1 MLVPRRRPG
10 LVDPPVMAHDAAC
23 MAFMEDPSQ
32 RLSQIVRAIDGARDE
47 IQNNVTSIFPVLDGK
62 VLDVNVTG
70 TLSGNLSVDHIDSGL
85 VVQVQASGARRGET
99 KLFEDCTQVPSL
111 FGSSDGR
118 KEFSLSGTGGGDGL
132 CLRTITHSTACI

>member
-47 IQNNVTSIFPVLDGK
+47 VQNNVTSIFPVLDGK
-62 VLDVNVTG
+62 VLDVNVAG
-70 TLSGNLSVDHIDSGL
+70 VLGGDLRVNHVDGRFVVHPDGCGSGL
-85 VVQVQASGARRGET
+85 GKA
-99 KLFEDCTQVPSL
+99 
-111 FGSSDGR
+111 
-118 KEFSLSGTGGGDGL
+118 
-132 CLRTITHSTACI
+132 